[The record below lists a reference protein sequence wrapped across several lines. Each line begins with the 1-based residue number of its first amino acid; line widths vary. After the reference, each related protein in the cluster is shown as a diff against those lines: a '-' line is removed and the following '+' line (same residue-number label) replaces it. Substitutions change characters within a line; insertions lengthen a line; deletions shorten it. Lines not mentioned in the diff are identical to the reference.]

1 MTLLTENTKTLFARY
16 QKAGI
21 LVDTNILLLYAVGLA
36 NKKRI
41 PLFKRTRQFS
51 IEDFDLLDQ
60 ILRTFQKVVTTPN
73 ILTEVNSLANQL
85 GEPERSQC
93 LGLFTKIICQL
104 EEQHHPSRH
113 IAQFSEF
120 QKFGLTDCSILNL
133 SRDGYLVL
141 TDDFRLSAYLHS
153 QGIDTIN
160 FNHLRFSI

>member
-1 MTLLTENTKTLFARY
+1 MTEDIKTLFARY

-51 IEDFDLLDQ
+51 IKDFDLLDQ
-60 ILRTFQKVVTTPN
+60 ILRAFQKVVTTPN

-93 LGLFTKIICQL
+93 LGLFAKIICQM

-120 QKFGLTDCSILNL
+120 PKFGLTDCSILHL
-133 SRDGYLVL
+133 SREGYLVL
-141 TDDFRLSAYLHS
+141 TDDFRLSMYLQN
-153 QGIDTIN
+153 QGIDTVN
-160 FNHLRFSI
+160 FNNLRFLV